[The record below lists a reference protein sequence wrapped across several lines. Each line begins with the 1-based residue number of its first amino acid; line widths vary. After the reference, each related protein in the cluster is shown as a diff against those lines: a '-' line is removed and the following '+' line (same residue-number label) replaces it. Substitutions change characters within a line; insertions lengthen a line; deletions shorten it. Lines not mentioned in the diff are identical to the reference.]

1 MCGVLDDGSI
11 DVSSLATEALT
22 LLQQPIELNTL

>member
-1 MCGVLDDGSI
+1 MYGVLDDGSI
-11 DVSSLATEALT
+11 DASSLATELLT